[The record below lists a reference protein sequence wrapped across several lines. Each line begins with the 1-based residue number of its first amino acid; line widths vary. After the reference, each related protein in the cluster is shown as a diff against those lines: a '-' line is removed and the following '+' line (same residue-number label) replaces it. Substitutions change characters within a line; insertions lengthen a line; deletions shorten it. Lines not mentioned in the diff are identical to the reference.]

1 MFFPDAKILQT
12 RKKTKRKVALQN
24 LHLDGQL
31 MCVQSQLQTEV
42 GNIITGTSTHI
53 SRRHVMITELQNKA
67 QSGQASKSSG

>member
-1 MFFPDAKILQT
+1 MQKSYRQE
-12 RKKTKRKVALQN
+12 KKTREKWPYKN

-53 SRRHVMITELQNKA
+53 NRRHVMITELQNKA